1 MVLIRSIL
9 EALELDSKQEKAVIP
24 DSSFSELALM
34 FPYRG
39 GVTSLFVFFSRN
51 TVSSDIHGV
60 YMVTMMTVELVVTM
74 CFIICRTHYYVPN
87 TETSSTTFGTQKI
100 HSYQNMN
107 SLIN

>member
-1 MVLIRSIL
+1 MLLIRSIL
-9 EALELDSKQEKAVIP
+9 EALELDSKLEKAVIP
-24 DSSFSELALM
+24 DSSFSGLALM

-74 CFIICRTHYYVPN
+74 CFIVSFVELI
-87 TETSSTTFGTQKI
+87 TTCPILKQARRPLEHKRFILTRI
-100 HSYQNMN
+100 
-107 SLIN
+107 